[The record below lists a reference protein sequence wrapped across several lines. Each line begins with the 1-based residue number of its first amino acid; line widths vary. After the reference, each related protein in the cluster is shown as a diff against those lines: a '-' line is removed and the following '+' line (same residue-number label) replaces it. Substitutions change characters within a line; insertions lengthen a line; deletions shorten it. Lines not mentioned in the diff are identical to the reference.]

1 MITRRAF
8 LKYTGATV
16 LALYAWDGT
25 RPVAVAHAVPG
36 GSLDPTGIPQ
46 FVEPLVVPATM
57 PSARREG
64 AGPQGPIDVY
74 DIAVRQFEQRMLPTP
89 LPLTTV
95 WGYGP
100 TGQGR
105 DTFHA
110 PSMTIEATHG
120 TPIRVTWR
128 NELVDD
134 RRGYLS
140 HLLPVDPTLHWANPE
155 RRPGHG
161 GAVTDTKP
169 DFSGLGYAPPGEFSD
184 SGTQYTLYSGPVPL
198 VTHVHGAVGV
208 GDESDG
214 YPEAWY
220 LPVASNLDTAYAP
233 HGAWY
238 EFFRAKAKAKLGVD
252 WAPGTQTSHYPN
264 TSSECTLWYHDHTLG
279 LTRLNVYAGPAGFFL
294 VRGGPEGEDGV
305 LDARTR
311 KPAVLPGPEK
321 GQGQGNA
328 PVRDIPIAIQDRSF
342 NADGSLFYP
351 DARAIFDEYAGP
363 FVPETP
369 VPPAWNPEFFGNT
382 LIANGRTWPFLEVE
396 QRRYRLRL
404 LNGCNSRFLILDFS
418 GIPGVKVALVG
429 NDGGFLPEVHDVM
442 ADRGRLLLGTAER
455 ADVIV
460 DFTDVP
466 LGNHVLRNL
475 GPDEPYGGGEPGAD
489 FEKAVGATTGR
500 VLQFRVGRRVGADTS
515 TPIEFLQL
523 PVRPA
528 LPAEVRT
535 RRVALLE
542 HEHGAGEEAAPTA
555 ALLGTLEDWDG
566 RIEAVARTWMDEVTE
581 NPGQG
586 ETEVWEIFNFTPD
599 AHTVHVHEVLFEVV
613 GRRGFTLADGRLEL
627 TGEAPVHAGERGRKD
642 TVIAYPGQVTRIR
655 ARFSTAGQYVWH
667 CHVLEHEDNEMMRPY
682 RIGPRQPGQP
692 G

>member
-404 LNGCNSRFLILDFS
+404 LNGCNSRFLILEFS

-455 ADVIV
+455 ADVIS
-460 DFTDVP
+460 TSP
-466 LGNHVLRNL
+466 TSRSAIMCSAIS
-475 GPDEPYGGGEPGAD
+475 GP
-489 FEKAVGATTGR
+489 
-500 VLQFRVGRRVGADTS
+500 TS
-515 TPIEFLQL
+515 
-523 PVRPA
+523 
-528 LPAEVRT
+528 
-535 RRVALLE
+535 
-542 HEHGAGEEAAPTA
+542 PTA
-555 ALLGTLEDWDG
+555 AASPALTSKKRSKRPRGGSCSSGSGGASVLIRRPLSSSCSFRSVPRCRPRCGPDGSPCSNTNTVPARRPPRRLRCWAHLRTGTVGSRPWRAPG
-566 RIEAVARTWMDEVTE
+566 WTRSPRT
-581 NPGQG
+581 
-586 ETEVWEIFNFTPD
+586 
-599 AHTVHVHEVLFEVV
+599 
-613 GRRGFTLADGRLEL
+613 
-627 TGEAPVHAGERGRKD
+627 RGRARPRCGRSS
-642 TVIAYPGQVTRIR
+642 TSPPTPTPSMCTRCCSR
-655 ARFSTAGQYVWH
+655 SSAGAASPWRTAAWS
-667 CHVLEHEDNEMMRPY
+667 
-682 RIGPRQPGQP
+682 
-692 G
+692 